1 MSKTIVMIHGMFS
14 ASWVWEKYV
23 PFFEDVGWRCVTPTL
38 RHHDIAPADPPPPE
52 LGTTSV
58 LDYAADLEELI
69 RGLDEKPVLM
79 GHSMGGLLAQMLA
92 ARGLGRAAIFLTPA
106 APAGVMA
113 LAPSVIRSFLGP
125 LTTWGFWK
133 KPFRPSFESALYA
146 FLQGFPEEERRGIW
160 ERMVYESGRAIFEIG
175 LWPLDRRHAS
185 RVDFAAVTC
194 PVLVIGAGKDRA
206 TPASAVRKVAKRYAT
221 ASYHELPDQAHW
233 VLAQTGWQDVAALCA
248 RWLAEMV
255 EG

>member
-23 PFFEDVGWRCVTPTL
+23 PFFEDVGWRCITPTL
-38 RHHDIAPADPPPPE
+38 RHHDIAPGDPPPSE

-58 LDYAADLEELI
+58 LDYAEDLEGLI
-69 RGLDEKPVLM
+69 RGLDEKPILM

-92 ARGLGRAAIFLTPA
+92 ARGLASAAVFLTPA
-106 APAGVMA
+106 APSGVLA
-113 LAPSVIRSFLGP
+113 LSPSVLRSFLGP

-133 KPFRPSFESALYA
+133 KSFRPTFKSALYA
-146 FLQGFPEEERRGIW
+146 FLEGFPEEERRGVW

-175 LWPLDRRHAS
+175 LWPVDGRHAT
-185 RVDFAAVTC
+185 RVDAEAVTC
-194 PVLVIGAGKDRA
+194 PVLVVAGGRDRA
-206 TPASAVRKVAKRYAT
+206 TPPFAVRKVAKRYAT
-221 ASYHELPDQAHW
+221 AAYHELPDQAHW

-248 RWLAEMV
+248 RWLAEV
-255 EG
+255 IPD